1 MTAKCAQKWLKLK
14 EHLFTIYLH
23 TKKKL
28 STNNYQF
35 KTLSVNF

>member
-1 MTAKCAQKWLKLK
+1 MCTKMAEIKRTLIY
-14 EHLFTIYLH
+14 HIFTQ
-23 TKKKL
+23 KKKL